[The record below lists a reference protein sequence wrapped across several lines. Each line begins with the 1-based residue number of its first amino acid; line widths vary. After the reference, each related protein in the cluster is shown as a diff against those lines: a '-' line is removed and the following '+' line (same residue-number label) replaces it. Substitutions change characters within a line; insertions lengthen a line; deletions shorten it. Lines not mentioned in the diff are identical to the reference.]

1 MSADRLVVGM
11 AGEQG
16 LDYGIGLLAALQATG
31 VESHLVLTGT
41 AAAALGDDV
50 RAVRALADQAYA
62 EANQAARI
70 SSGSFLTRGMV
81 VVPCDARSL
90 AAIALGLATNL
101 VYRAAD
107 VTLKER
113 RPLVLAAPSAA
124 RTGLEREN
132 IARAEAVPGL
142 VVVSLE
148 GVLEDAVAE
157 LLGHFGIEVARTRA

>member
-1 MSADRLVVGM
+1 MSPDRLVVGM

-16 LDYGIGLLAALQATG
+16 LDYGIGLLAALPATG

-41 AAAALGDDV
+41 AAAALGDSA
-50 RAVRALADQAYA
+50 RAVRALADHAYA

-113 RPLVLAAPSAA
+113 RPLVLAAPPSA
-124 RTGLEREN
+124 RTGPEREN

-148 GVLEDAVAE
+148 GALDDAVAE
-157 LLGHFGIEVARTRA
+157 LLGHFGIDVALTRA